1 VFFKEAIKVVL
12 ACCLVLALGQFAL
25 ASSGNEQPTLPQVE
39 LKIGH
44 TRLVKLPQKIQRV
57 SVGSPAICD
66 VVVINTHQLYLNGKG
81 PGSTNITLWAPGD
94 KLIGMFLVRV
104 ERDLSMLK
112 KRMHQIL
119 PDEPIEIRELQGTV
133 ILSGRVSDERA
144 KKRATSLAKAMV
156 PRKDL
161 AESLHNQL
169 KVPEY
174 IIDLLEV
181 GAVKQV
187 TLKVRFA
194 EVRRDA
200 LKKLKVNLSYR
211 DLMGNFFNTFLGGV
225 TGPLLPSQRWD
236 LPSYG
241 EGYGS
246 PTQGFN
252 PFSRPPYDLNMS
264 NKMNMAGGFTWGG
277 DRRIMGFLDVLKE
290 NGLAKVLA
298 EPNLVAASGTE
309 ADFLAGGEFPIP
321 VPQKENITI
330 MFKKF
335 GVKLK
340 FKPTVLSTGKIRL
353 EVEPEVS
360 DLDFST
366 AVVISGYTVPGLTTR
381 RAKTQ
386 LELDNNQSFGMAGLF
401 RDDLAQVVS
410 KIPLLGDIPILGA
423 LFRSTDFQHNKTEL
437 VIVVTPEIVTPG
449 QGPPPLPTDNLKMPS
464 EWDIYMGKMVTMGSD
479 EGAKGAGVPRSPKE
493 LEGRFGHELP
503 F

>member
-1 VFFKEAIKVVL
+1 MFPKEAIKVAL
-12 ACCLVLALGQFAL
+12 ACCLVLVFGQYAL
-25 ASSGNEQPTLPQVE
+25 ASDGSEQPALPMVE
-39 LKIGH
+39 LKVGH
-44 TRLVKLPQKIQRV
+44 TRLIKLPKKIQRV
-57 SVGSPAICD
+57 SVGAPAICD

-104 ERDLSMLK
+104 QRDLSLLK
-112 KRMHQIL
+112 ERMHQIL
-119 PDEPIEIRELQGTV
+119 PDEPVEIRELQGTV
-133 ILSGRVSDERA
+133 VLSGRVSGVEAKERA
-144 KKRATSLAKAMV
+144 KSLALAMV

-161 AESLHNQL
+161 AESMHKQL
-169 KVPEY
+169 KIPEY
-174 IIDLLEV
+174 VIDLMEV

-200 LKKLKVNLSYR
+200 LKRFKVNLSYR
-211 DLMGNFFNTFLGGV
+211 DLAGNFFNTFLGGV
-225 TGPLLPSQRWD
+225 TGPLLPTDKWD
-236 LPSYG
+236 LPATG
-241 EGYGS
+241 
-246 PTQGFN
+246 PGFN
-252 PFSRPPYDLNMS
+252 PFSRPPYDTGLS
-264 NKMNMAGGFTWGG
+264 TKSTIAGGFTWGG

-298 EPNLVAASGTE
+298 EPNLVAASGHE
-309 ADFLAGGEFPIP
+309 ANFLAGGEFPIP

-330 MFKKF
+330 FFKKF

-340 FKPTVLSTGKIRL
+340 FKPTVLSNGKIRL

-366 AVVISGYTVPGLTTR
+366 AVVIQGYVVPGLTTR
-381 RAKTQ
+381 KAKTQ
-386 LELDNNQSFGMAGLF
+386 LELENGQSFGMAGLF

-410 KIPLLGDIPILGA
+410 KIPFLGDIPILGA
-423 LFRSTDFQHNKTEL
+423 LFRSTEFQHKKTEL

-449 QGPPPLPTDNLKMPS
+449 QGAPSLPTDNLKMPS
-464 EWDIYMGKMVTMGSD
+464 DWEIYMGKMVEMGST

>member
-1 VFFKEAIKVVL
+1 VLPKEAIKVVL
-12 ACCLVLALGQFAL
+12 VCCLVLALGQVAL
-25 ASSGNEQPTLPQVE
+25 ASSMDQPTLPQVE

-94 KLIGMFLVRV
+94 KLIGMFLVHV

-112 KRMHQIL
+112 KRMYQVL

-133 ILSGRVSDERA
+133 ILSGRVSDEMA
-144 KKRATSLAKAMV
+144 KKRATALAKAMV

-169 KVPEY
+169 KPPDF

-211 DLMGNFFNTFLGGV
+211 DLAGNFFNTFLGGV
-225 TGPLLPSQRWD
+225 TGPLLPSEKWD
-236 LPSYG
+236 LPATG
-241 EGYGS
+241 
-246 PTQGFN
+246 PGFN
-252 PFSRPPYDLNMS
+252 PFSRPPYDTNMS
-264 NKMNMAGGFTWGG
+264 SKMTTAGGFTWNG
-277 DRRIMGFLDVLKE
+277 DHRIMGFLDVLKE

-298 EPNLVAASGTE
+298 EPNLVAASGAE

-401 RDDLAQVVS
+401 RDDLSQVVS

-423 LFRSTDFQHNKTEL
+423 LFRSTEFQHNKTEL

-464 EWDIYMGKMVTMGSD
+464 DWDIYMGKMVTMGSD

>member
-1 VFFKEAIKVVL
+1 MLPKEAIKVVL
-12 ACCLVLALGQFAL
+12 LCCLILVFGRSAL
-25 ASSGNEQPTLPQVE
+25 ASGGGEQPTLPQVE

-57 SVGSPAICD
+57 SVGAPAICD
-66 VVVINTHQLYLNGKG
+66 VVVINTHQLYLNGKS

-104 ERDLSMLK
+104 QRDLSLLK
-112 KRMHQIL
+112 ERMHQIL
-119 PDEPIEIRELQGTV
+119 PDEPVEIRELQGTV
-133 ILSGRVSDERA
+133 VLSGRVSGEETRKKA
-144 KKRATSLAKAMV
+144 KALALAMV

-161 AESLHNQL
+161 AASLHNQL
-169 KVPEY
+169 KIPEY
-174 IIDLLEV
+174 VIDLLEV

-211 DLMGNFFNTFLGGV
+211 DLTGNFFNTFLGGL
-225 TGPLLPSQRWD
+225 TGPLIPSEKWD
-236 LPSYG
+236 LPTV
-241 EGYGS
+241 GS
-246 PTQGFN
+246 GFN
-252 PFSRPPYDLNMS
+252 PFSRPPYDLGLS
-264 NKMNMAGGFTWGG
+264 NKTNIAGGVTWNG
-277 DRRIMGFLDVLKE
+277 DHRIMGFLDVLKE

-309 ADFLAGGEFPIP
+309 ANFLAGGEFPIP
-321 VPQKENITI
+321 VPQRENITI
-330 MFKKF
+330 FFKKF

-366 AVVISGYTVPGLTTR
+366 AVVIAGFVVPGLTTR

-386 LELDNNQSFGMAGLF
+386 LELENQQSFGMAGLF
-401 RDDLAQVVS
+401 RDDLAQIVS

-423 LFRSTDFQHNKTEL
+423 LFRSTEFQHKKTEL

-449 QGPPPLPTDNLKMPS
+449 QGAPSLPTDNLKMPS
-464 EWDIYMGKMVTMGSD
+464 EWDIYMGKMVTMGNE

>member
-1 VFFKEAIKVVL
+1 MLL
-12 ACCLVLALGQFAL
+12 AFGRCAL
-25 ASSGNEQPTLPQVE
+25 AGGGAEQATLPQVE

-44 TRLVKLPQKIQRV
+44 TRLIKLPRKIQRV
-57 SVGSPAICD
+57 SVGAPAICD
-66 VVVINTHQLYLNGKG
+66 VVVINTHQLYLNGKS

-94 KLIGMFLVRV
+94 KLIGMFLVEV
-104 ERDLSMLK
+104 QRDLSLLK
-112 KRMHQIL
+112 ERMHQVL
-119 PDEPIEIRELQGTV
+119 PDEPVEIRELQGTV
-133 ILSGRVSDERA
+133 VLSGRVSSEDA
-144 KKRATSLAKAMV
+144 KKRANSLAMALV
-156 PRKDL
+156 PRQDMADAMHK
-161 AESLHNQL
+161 EL
-169 KVPEY
+169 KLPGYV
-174 IIDLLEV
+174 IDLLEV

-200 LKKLKVNLSYR
+200 LKKLKVNLGYR
-211 DLMGNFFNTFLGGV
+211 DLTGNFFNTFLGGL
-225 TGPLLPSQRWD
+225 TGPLLPSEKWD
-236 LPSYG
+236 LPGTEYSERG
-241 EGYGS
+241 I
-246 PTQGFN
+246 N

-264 NKMNMAGGFTWGG
+264 SKMNIAGGFTWNK
-277 DRRIMGFLDVLKE
+277 DHRIMGFLDVLKE

-298 EPNLVAASGTE
+298 EPNLVAASGQE

-330 MFKKF
+330 IFKKF

-366 AVVISGYTVPGLTTR
+366 AVVIQGYAVPGLTTR

-386 LELDNNQSFGMAGLF
+386 LELDNHQSFGMAGLF
-401 RDDLAQVVS
+401 RDDLTQVVS
-410 KIPLLGDIPILGA
+410 KIPILGDIPILGA
-423 LFRSTDFQHNKTEL
+423 LFRSTEFQHKKTEL

-449 QGPPPLPTDNLKMPS
+449 QGAPSLPTDNLKMPS
-464 EWDIYMGKMVTMGSD
+464 EWDIYMGKMVEMGSD
-479 EGAKGAGVPRSPKE
+479 AGAKGAGVPRSPKE

>member
-1 VFFKEAIKVVL
+1 VLLKQAKEVVL
-12 ACCLVLALGQFAL
+12 AFCLVLAFGHIAL
-25 ASSGNEQPTLPQVE
+25 AGTNTEQPTLPQVE

-57 SVGSPAICD
+57 SVGAPAICD
-66 VVVINTHQLYLNGKG
+66 VVVINTHQLYLNGKS

-94 KLIGMFLVRV
+94 KLIGMFLVQV
-104 ERDLSMLK
+104 QRDLSLLK
-112 KRMHQIL
+112 KRMHQIM

-133 ILSGRVSDERA
+133 ILSGRVSGVDA

-161 AESLHNQL
+161 AAALHNQL

-211 DLMGNFFNTFLGGV
+211 DLAGNFFNTFLGGV
-225 TGPLLPSQRWD
+225 TGPLLPTEKWD
-236 LPSYG
+236 LPATG
-241 EGYGS
+241 
-246 PTQGFN
+246 PGFN
-252 PFSRPPYDLNMS
+252 PFSRPPYDLGLS
-264 NKMNMAGGFTWGG
+264 NKMSMAGGFTWGG

-309 ADFLAGGEFPIP
+309 ANFLAGGEFPIP

-330 MFKKF
+330 LFKEF

-366 AVVISGYTVPGLTTR
+366 AVVIQGYAVPGLTTR
-381 RAKTQ
+381 TAKTQ
-386 LELDNNQSFGMAGLF
+386 LELENNQSFGMAGLF

-423 LFRSTDFQHNKTEL
+423 LFRSTEFQHKKTEL

-464 EWDIYMGKMVTMGSD
+464 EWELYMGKMVTMGSD
-479 EGAKGAGVPRSPKE
+479 NEGAKGAGVPRSPKE